1 MQYNAMYIYIY
12 VYIHMYVCK
21 DDWTHVSCIYAH
33 IVYIYISMYTHI
45 WGRCQRRQVS
55 LRACRSCQEVPV
67 LQSIGDEHGMG
78 ALGALGALGVLWCTA
93 FHMALRPFLTG
104 PGGLCPHLVFAPSLG
119 ESEAGFAASSLF
131 PGMWNT
137 CITIWLPPR
146 NITI

>member
-1 MQYNAMYIYIY
+1 MRTLPKTTSFWSFFLADP
-12 VYIHMYVCK
+12 VR
-21 DDWTHVSCIYAH
+21 
-33 IVYIYISMYTHI
+33 
-45 WGRCQRRQVS
+45 RCQFSS
-55 LRACRSCQEVPV
+55 LLAMNMVWEPWE
-67 LQSIGDEHGMG
+67 I
-78 ALGALGALGVLWCTA
+78 LWCTA
-93 FHMALRPFLTG
+93 FHMALRPFFMG